1 MVTFWFIIDAFFW
14 TVFFVLEGFDFGV
27 GMLHAV
33 VGRSET
39 EQRTAVNTIGPFW
52 DGNEVWLVVA
62 GALIF
67 AAFPQWYATMFSSLY
82 LALVLVLIALMGRGV
97 SFEYRSKVKDERW
110 TAGWRWSLVI
120 GSTLVPLL
128 IGVALGDLLVGLPI
142 NKAHQYTGTFFDLL
156 RPYGLWTG
164 LTLVALSL
172 LSGSC
177 FLALKTTGDV
187 RTRAVKIAPK
197 VGWASSALVLG
208 FVIWTETVGSRQ
220 VVPSFLDGIAVLSVV
235 GAAWAAGLEV
245 EGWAFA
251 SALVAMGSTVTLI
264 FVNLHPDV
272 MVSSISPAFSLTAA
286 GTASPPYTL
295 KVMTVVAVVVTPLV
309 VAYQGWSYW
318 VFRRRLVGPRERQR
332 DDSDTVA
339 STSTVAPTTAS
350 GAEADAGAGVSP

>member
-1 MVTFWFIIDAFFW
+1 MVTFWFVVDAFFW
-14 TVFFVLEGFDFGV
+14 IVFLVLEGFDFGV

-33 VGRSET
+33 VGRSEP
-39 EQRTAVNTIGPFW
+39 EQRAAVNTIGPFW

-82 LALVLVLIALMGRGV
+82 LALVLVLVALMGRGV
-97 SFEYRSKVKDERW
+97 SFEYRSKIKDERW

-128 IGVALGDLLVGLPI
+128 IGVALGDLLAGLPI
-142 NKAHQYTGTFFDLL
+142 DKAHQYTGTFFDLL

-177 FLALKTTGDV
+177 FLALKTTSVV
-187 RTRAVKIAPK
+187 RAWAANLAPK
-197 VGWASSALVLG
+197 VGWVASALVLG

-220 VVPSFLDGIAVLSVV
+220 AVPSFLDGIAVLSVV
-235 GAAWAAGLEV
+235 GAAWAAGLEA

-251 SALVAMGSTVTLI
+251 SALVAMGSTVALI
-264 FVNLHPDV
+264 FVNLHPYV
-272 MVSSISPAFSLTAA
+272 MVSSTSPAFSLTAA
-286 GTASPPYTL
+286 GTASPPYSL

-309 VAYQGWSYW
+309 IAYQGWSYW
-318 VFRRRLVGPRERQR
+318 VFRRRLVGPWGPKP
-332 DDSDTVA
+332 DDSADLT
-339 STSTVAPTTAS
+339 STSTGATTAAS
-350 GAEADAGAGVSP
+350 GGDGGVAT